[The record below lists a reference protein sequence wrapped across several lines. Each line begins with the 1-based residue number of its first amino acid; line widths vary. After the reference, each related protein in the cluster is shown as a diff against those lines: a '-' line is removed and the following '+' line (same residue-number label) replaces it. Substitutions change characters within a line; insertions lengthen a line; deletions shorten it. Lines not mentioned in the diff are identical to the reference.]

1 MSDNILQLQIA
12 ADLREAYGRA
22 VYEAAQQ
29 QWQLFFGHGPR
40 WSQLDPGERAAWCA
54 IGDSISEVAA
64 HQLAASQAL
73 EGYWQQQHAEAWR
86 LIGRLD
92 YAFEEIVKAKTLA
105 TARQW
110 ATRMRAEITART
122 TRRNEAT

>member
-12 ADLREAYGRA
+12 ADAREARGRA
-22 VYEAAQQ
+22 AYEAAQQ
-29 QWQLFFGHGPR
+29 QPIFGYGLR
-40 WSQLDPGERAAWCA
+40 WSELEEIERAAWCA
-54 IGDSISEVAA
+54 VGDSISEVAA
-64 HQLAASQAL
+64 RQLATSHAL

-110 ATRMRAEITART
+110 ATKMRAEITAHI